1 VSKITVAIVVSTLLF
16 LRTGC
21 SPSSSTASM
30 GSHEGHQMDGMSSN
44 SPEMNHF
51 GSSMPTET
59 TTHTKLTLPKQVT
72 TDNLTPLTITV
83 QNHQGQTIKQFE
95 PFQEKLMHLIIVSN
109 DLQFFSHLHPV
120 FRGDGQFVVE
130 AKFPYAGSYTL
141 FSDYKPKGE
150 SEQVSVLSLNVKG
163 KSAPASVADMRR
175 NKTFS
180 DTQVSL
186 LFNKSEIKAGEEIEV
201 QFDLKQ
207 AADKQPVTNLQPYL
221 GKRGHLVILKQS
233 SPLTRAS
240 YIHAHATKNSPTGKV
255 SFVTSFP
262 KSGRYKLWGQFNRGG
277 EIVVADFWV
286 DVQ

>member
-1 VSKITVAIVVSTLLF
+1 
-16 LRTGC
+16 
-21 SPSSSTASM
+21 M
-30 GSHEGHQMDGMSSN
+30 NSHEGHQMDGMSSN
-44 SPEMNHF
+44 SPEMNHS
-51 GSSMPTET
+51 GSSMPTEN
-59 TTHTKLTLPKQVT
+59 TTHAKLTLPSQVT
-72 TDNLTPLTITV
+72 TDNLIPLTIAV

-95 PFQEKLMHLIIVSN
+95 PFQEKLMHLIVVSN

-130 AKFPYAGSYTL
+130 TKFPYAGSYTL

-150 SEQVSVLSLNVKG
+150 SEQVSVLSANVTG

-186 LFNKSEIKAGEEIEV
+186 LFNKPEIKAGEEIEV
-201 QFDLKQ
+201 QFDLRQ

-221 GKRGHLVILKQS
+221 GERGHLVILKQS

-240 YIHAHATKNSPTGKV
+240 YIHAHANKNNSTEKV

-262 KSGRYKLWGQFNRGG
+262 NPGKYKLWGQFNRGG

-286 DVQ
+286 DVK